1 MMKATI
7 EKLLTTKRE
16 QRDNLNKSMIESD
29 TREERAAIGET
40 LSALAQ
46 EIADLEALL
55 AEADEPA
62 AEEAPAE
69 GRMTVLGAMTQR
81 TETTDTK
88 EEITMDQK
96 ETRAAAFAEKGRM
109 VIDNTEARAVLVSSG
124 SIATPTEVSGIH
136 DIIGARVSSIVDMVK
151 VVNAGGMGAYK
162 VAFQITDAEAAA
174 QTEGETYQT
183 SDATFGLVT
192 ITPETKAILSY
203 ISKQTQKQTPLNY
216 QAKVEESALIAL
228 RKAAAKLVTE
238 KIVASPLSTALSVT
252 AIGADT
258 LRKIAFS
265 YGGDESIEGGATL
278 FLNKKDLIK
287 FGDARGQNEK
297 KAVYEITP
305 DASNPNTG
313 IIKDGGLTVP
323 YCIDSNLTEGTLVYG
338 AAHACELA
346 LFSDYEIKV
355 SEDFAFDKGML
366 AVRGDVELG
375 ADVVKQG
382 GFVKVTVG

>member
-40 LSALAQ
+40 LSALGQ

-88 EEITMDQK
+88 EENTMDQK

-124 SIATPTEVSGIH
+124 SIATPTEVAGIH

-151 VVNAGGMGAYK
+151 VVNASGMGAYK
-162 VAFQITDAEAAA
+162 VAYQITDAEAAA
-174 QTEGETYQT
+174 QVEGETYQT

-203 ISKQTQKQTPLNY
+203 ISKQTQKQSPLNY
-216 QAKVEESALIAL
+216 QAKVEESALVAL
-228 RKAAAKLVTE
+228 RAAAAKMVTE
-238 KIVASPLSTALSVT
+238 KIVASTLTTPLAVT

-258 LRKIAFS
+258 LRKVAFS
-265 YGGDESIEGGATL
+265 YGGDEGIEGGATL

-323 YCIDSNLTEGTLVYG
+323 YCIDSHLAEGTMIYG

-366 AVRGDVELG
+366 AIRGDVELG